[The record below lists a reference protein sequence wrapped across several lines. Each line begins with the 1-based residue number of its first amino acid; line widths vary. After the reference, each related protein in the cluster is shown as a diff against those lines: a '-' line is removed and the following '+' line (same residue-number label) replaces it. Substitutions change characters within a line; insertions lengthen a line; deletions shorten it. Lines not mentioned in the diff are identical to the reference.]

1 MMTNFTEIKCSCGAN
16 APASKRIPFDD
27 GDYYLCDDKRCKA
40 RLELELEKADFARS
54 FQGKSKQSYDTSLR
68 IILAIGTLAWIFF
81 IGYGIYY
88 LVSK

>member
-27 GDYYLCDDKRCKA
+27 GDYYLCDDKRCKS

-54 FQGKSKQSYDTSLR
+54 FQRNTARVDGTGGTEEFHASRGKRSLGTSN
-68 IILAIGTLAWIFF
+68 
-81 IGYGIYY
+81 
-88 LVSK
+88 